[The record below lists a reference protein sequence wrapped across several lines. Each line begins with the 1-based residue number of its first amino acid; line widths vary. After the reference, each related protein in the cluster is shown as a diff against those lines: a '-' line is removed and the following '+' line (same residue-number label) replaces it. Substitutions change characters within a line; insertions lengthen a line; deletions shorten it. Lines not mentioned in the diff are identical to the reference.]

1 MISSS
6 PELLIT
12 PFSTRFA
19 IICLYLA
26 SSIWRALYSFILNW
40 SSLISDKYC
49 ASLMYSWSSMSSTYF
64 ISSYFAL
71 SFWRLI
77 KKFDRP
83 LETKPCYNECSLPE
97 ILFELSKAFLNS
109 GKTSIVSL
117 LLSIMHFFLSSSKE
131 AIQFL
136 KSAGIR
142 VFIRRLHTGS
152 LPKFQNQTLFGIL
165 GIL

>member
-12 PFSTRFA
+12 TFSIRFA

-26 SSIWRALYSFILNW
+26 SSIWRVLYSFILDW
-40 SSLISDKYC
+40 SSLVSDKYC
-49 ASLMYSWSSMSSTYF
+49 ASLMYSWSSTSSTSF

-71 SFWRLI
+71 FLFGDLS
-77 KKFDRP
+77 KKFARP
-83 LETKPCYNECSLPE
+83 LETKPCYIECSLSE
-97 ILFELSKAFLNS
+97 TLFELSKAFLNS
-109 GKTSIVSL
+109 FKTSAVSL
-117 LLSIMHFFLSSSKE
+117 LLSIMHFFLSSSLE

-142 VFIRRLHTGS
+142 VFIRRLRTGS

-165 GIL
+165 GV